1 MVTGARPRHVLVTG
15 GTGGLGRT
23 LVPALRAEDFAV
35 RATGRNRD
43 IGREIGKSLTG
54 VEFMAA
60 DLAKDDLSPLVE
72 DVEIVFHLAARS
84 SPWGSDALFEQ
95 ANVVATRRLLDAA
108 RAAGCRRFV
117 FASTPSVFAEPRDRL
132 DLTEESPVAT
142 VFASAYA
149 RTKYEAERLVLAAN
163 GNDMGT
169 VALRPR
175 AIVGP
180 HDTVLLPR
188 LLRIAR
194 RGALPL
200 PRGGAALIEI
210 SDVRDVARAFIA
222 AARSEKACGHAVN
235 ISGGQPRPVREV
247 ALAACRALGVPCR
260 IRAVPVGLLMAAAD
274 VLEVL
279 GKLVRREPPV
289 TRYSVMTLAWSQ
301 TFDLSGAAILLDWRP
316 RFSPEDAIA
325 HAATG
330 LA

>member
-1 MVTGARPRHVLVTG
+1 VVSAAPPVRVLVTG

-23 LVPALRAEDFAV
+23 LVPALRAEGFAV

-43 IGREIGKSLTG
+43 IGNSLAG
-54 VEFMAA
+54 VEFVAA
-60 DLAKDDLSPLVE
+60 DLAEDDLSLLVK
-72 DVEIVFHLAARS
+72 DIEIVFHLAARS
-84 SPWGSDALFEQ
+84 SPWGSDDLFER
-95 ANVVATRRLLDAA
+95 ANVAATRRLLDAA

-132 DLTEESPVAT
+132 ALTEASPVAA

-149 RTKYEAERLVLAAN
+149 RTKYEAERLVLAAD
-163 GNDMGT
+163 GGSLRT

-222 AARSEKACGHAVN
+222 AASSEQACGRAIN

-260 IRAVPVGLLMAAAD
+260 IRAVPVGLLMAVAGALD
-274 VLEVL
+274 VL
-279 GKLVRREPPV
+279 GKLVRREPPI
-289 TRYSVMTLAWSQ
+289 TRYSAMTLAWSQ
-301 TFDLSGAAILLDWRP
+301 TFDLSGAALLLDWRP
-316 RFSPEDAIA
+316 HYSPEEAIA

>member
-1 MVTGARPRHVLVTG
+1 MVIGPPGRVLVTG
-15 GTGGLGRT
+15 ATGGLGRT
-23 LVPALRAEDFAV
+23 LVPALVAEGHAV
-35 RATGRNRD
+35 RATGRNRT
-43 IGREIGKSLTG
+43 IGDALTG
-54 VEFMAA
+54 VDFIAA
-60 DLAKDDLSPLVE
+60 DLAEEDLSPLVR

-84 SPWGSDALFEQ
+84 SPWGSDALFE
-95 ANVVATRRLLDAA
+95 AVNVVATRRLLDAA

-132 DLTEESPVAT
+132 ALTEESPVASP
-142 VFASAYA
+142 FASAYA
-149 RTKYEAERLVLAAN
+149 RTKYEAERLVLAA
-163 GNDMGT
+163 DSEAMRA

-222 AARSEKACGHAVN
+222 AARSEKACGRAIN
-235 ISGGQPRPVREV
+235 ISGGQPRPVRDI
-247 ALAACRALGVPCR
+247 ALAACKALGVPCR
-260 IRAVPVGLLMAAAD
+260 IRSVPVGLLMAGAGI
-274 VLEVL
+274 LEGL
-279 GKLVRREPPV
+279 GRIVGREPPV
-289 TRYSVMTLAWSQ
+289 TRYSAMTLAWSQ
-301 TFDLSGAAILLDWRP
+301 TFDLSGAAALLDWRP
-316 RFSPEDAIA
+316 RHSTEDAIV